1 MGGASP
7 FHPQA
12 YYVLP
17 VPGLI
22 MADDLSEEEKAQRAK
37 EFRTKLNRR
46 RPTRKRYSFS
56 SPFLQSQRAGGSLE
70 QSSLEASGLHSPN
83 SSLGDAVPLVNIGG
97 EAIYR
102 EISEKQ
108 SLSKWRNAVEEMIPQ
123 PIRKALCP
131 PTTREE
137 WKRFLFVHLPV
148 VHWLWLYRP
157 KQLIGDVVSGITIG
171 VTHIPQGESHTE
183 RLAESSNLVASVF
196 DRLQCAKTE
205 GESLR
210 SRHMQ

>member
-1 MGGASP
+1 MGLNVSP
-7 FHPQA
+7 PSTSK
-12 YYVLP
+12 P
-17 VPGLI
+17 SLI

-37 EFRTKLNRR
+37 EFRTTLNRR

-56 SPFLQSQRAGGSLE
+56 SPFLQSQFAGRSLE
-70 QSSLEASGLHSPN
+70 QPSLEASSSN
-83 SSLGDAVPLVNIGG
+83 SSLENAVPLVNISG

-102 EISEKQ
+102 EISEEH
-108 SLSKWRNAVEEMIPQ
+108 SLSKWRNAVERMIPQ

-157 KQLIGDVVSGITIG
+157 KQLIGDLVSGITIG
-171 VTHIPQGESHTE
+171 VTHIPQGESYT
-183 RLAESSNLVASVF
+183 R
-196 DRLQCAKTE
+196 KIK
-205 GESLR
+205 
-210 SRHMQ
+210 

>member
-7 FHPQA
+7 FHPEPTTNSQA
-12 YYVLP
+12 FN
-17 VPGLI
+17 I

-70 QSSLEASGLHSPN
+70 QGEASGLHSPN
-83 SSLGDAVPLVNIGG
+83 SSLGNAVPLVNIGG

-102 EISEKQ
+102 EIREKQ
-108 SLSKWRNAVEEMIPQ
+108 SLSKWRNAVQEMIPQ

-157 KQLIGDVVSGITIG
+157 KQLIGDIVSGITIG
-171 VTHIPQGESHTE
+171 VTHIPQGESHTK
-183 RLAESSNLVASVF
+183 RF
-196 DRLQCAKTE
+196 GT
-205 GESLR
+205 
-210 SRHMQ
+210 

>member
-1 MGGASP
+1 MGLVRFLPRAQVYS
-7 FHPQA
+7 
-12 YYVLP
+12 VLP
-17 VPGLI
+17 SLD
-22 MADDLSEEEKAQRAK
+22 MADVLSEEEKAQRAK
-37 EFRTKLNRR
+37 EFRTTLNRR

-56 SPFLQSQRAGGSLE
+56 SPFLQSQSAGPSLE
-70 QSSLEASGLHSPN
+70 QPSLEASSSN
-83 SSLGDAVPLVNIGG
+83 SSLENAVPLVNRRG

-102 EISEKQ
+102 EISEKH

-123 PIRKALCP
+123 PVRKALCP

-171 VTHIPQGESHTE
+171 VTHIPQGESYT
-183 RLAESSNLVASVF
+183 RKVSPWI
-196 DRLQCAKTE
+196 K
-205 GESLR
+205 
-210 SRHMQ
+210 

>member
-1 MGGASP
+1 
-7 FHPQA
+7 
-12 YYVLP
+12 
-17 VPGLI
+17 
-22 MADDLSEEEKAQRAK
+22 MADGLSEEEKAQRAK

-83 SSLGDAVPLVNIGG
+83 SPLGNAVPLVNIGG

-102 EISEKQ
+102 EIREKQ
-108 SLSKWRNAVEEMIPQ
+108 SLSKWRNAVQEMIPQ

-157 KQLIGDVVSGITIG
+157 KQLIGDIVSGITIG

-183 RLAESSNLVASVF
+183 RLALESSTFVS
-196 DRLQCAKTE
+196 RP
-205 GESLR
+205 SLA
-210 SRHMQ
+210 HILIACNMQKRREKG